1 MTCLGEVGYLI
12 GVNLGCAEGEG
23 EVGFGLILM
32 EVDIVVVWIGWL
44 VVSSL
49 SFSGGGGMCKW
60 RNEARGGGT
69 SSAAAD
75 LMPIGWWRG
84 AVYFF
89 GIWAHCSY
97 TLSSIVYSGSI
108 DCSKMT
114 MMKMM
119 LLLVNQL
126 HSVSS
131 PSYIFVCSS
140 SK

>member
-32 EVDIVVVWIGWL
+32 EVDIVVWIGWV

-60 RNEARGGGT
+60 RNEARGGGRRST
-69 SSAAAD
+69 TAAD

-84 AVYFF
+84 AVYF

-97 TLSSIVYSGSI
+97 TLSSNVYSGSI
-108 DCSKMT
+108 DCSKMI
-114 MMKMM
+114 MMMM
-119 LLLVNQL
+119 LLLVG
-126 HSVSS
+126 S
-131 PSYIFVCSS
+131 PCSS